1 MKNYV
6 IINSTME
13 ENKMDQVIK
22 KPKIPKLNPEEID
35 GQHTRI
41 TTKNY
46 VNLSM
51 KDSLKREIR
60 RHK

>member
-1 MKNYV
+1 
-6 IINSTME
+6 ME
-13 ENKMDQVIK
+13 KKMDQVNK
-22 KPKIPKLNPEEID
+22 KSKVPKLNQEEID
-35 GQHTRI
+35 GQHTR
-41 TTKNY
+41 TATKNY

>member
-13 ENKMDQVIK
+13 KKMDQVIK
-22 KPKIPKLNPEEID
+22 KSKVPKLNQEEID
-35 GQHTRI
+35 GQHTR
-41 TTKNY
+41 TATKNY

>member
-1 MKNYV
+1 
-6 IINSTME
+6 
-13 ENKMDQVIK
+13 MDQVIK